1 MATKPAPVTRPSE
14 DCRSYKLV
22 CQVCGAGFEDDGI
35 TLDCPHS
42 HEPGLLQSS
51 YDSNR
56 FKVQSN
62 APGLFRYSNWLPA
75 VRHFAD
81 ATGTVTYRS
90 KQLAQRIGASNL
102 WIAFNGY
109 WPEKGARLHTA
120 TFKEL
125 EAYAVLSRRPDRD
138 DRVLVVSSAGNTG
151 AAFAQVCSAHRVPCL
166 IIVPD
171 SALGTMNFDHP
182 ISDLVK
188 LVIIRN
194 GTYDDAQ
201 KFAAVFTKEPSFV
214 AEGGVRNIARRDG
227 IGTTLL
233 NAFETMGRLPDAY
246 FQAIGSGTGAIAVK
260 EAAKRL
266 IASGAGKS
274 GLPKLILSQNE
285 PFAPIYQ
292 TWKEKRRDFIQLDPA
307 TAQCNLKQ
315 ILARV
320 LSNSNPP
327 YAIAGGLYDS
337 LVESEGDVLAVR
349 NEDVLAGVGI
359 FEETEGIDLEPP
371 AGVAV
376 ASLIHGLRDGS
387 ISRDAC
393 ILLHVT
399 AGGLG
404 RRAKEIELYQARP
417 ALEIEKQEVS
427 MPASRDAAMRLFH

>member
-1 MATKPAPVTRPSE
+1 MATKSVPVRGTSE
-14 DCRSYKLV
+14 NCRSYKLFCPV
-22 CQVCGAGFEDDGI
+22 CNAGFDDDGI
-35 TLDCPHS
+35 TLDCPRP
-42 HEPGLLQSS
+42 HEPALLQSS

-56 FKVQSN
+56 FRVQSN

-75 VRHFAD
+75 LRHYPD

-90 KQLAQRIGASNL
+90 KHLAERIGASNL

-109 WPEKGARLHTA
+109 WPERGARLHTA

-125 EAYAVLSRRPDRD
+125 EAYAVLARRSDRD

-151 AAFAQVCSAHRVPCL
+151 AAFAQVCSAHGVPCL

-171 SALGTMNFDHP
+171 SALGTMYFDH
-182 ISDLVK
+182 SLTDLVK

-201 KFAAVFTKEPSFV
+201 KFAAIFAKGPSFV
-214 AEGGVRNIARRDG
+214 AEGGVRNVARRDG

-260 EAAKRL
+260 EAANRL
-266 IASGAGKS
+266 IASGACRS
-274 GLPKLILSQNE
+274 GLPKLTLSQNE
-285 PFAPIYQ
+285 PFAPIYRS
-292 TWKEKRRDFIQLDPA
+292 WKEKRREFIQLDPV
-307 TAQCNLKQ
+307 TAQCDLKK
-315 ILARV
+315 ILASV

-327 YAIAGGLYDS
+327 YAIAGGLYDA
-337 LVESEGDVLAVR
+337 LVESDGDVLAVH
-349 NEDVLAGVGI
+349 NEDVLESLAI
-359 FEETEGIDLEPP
+359 FEQTEGIDIEPP

-376 ASLIHGLRDGS
+376 ASLIHSLRDEA

-399 AGGLG
+399 AGGLS

-417 ALEIEKQEVS
+417 ALEIEKHAVA